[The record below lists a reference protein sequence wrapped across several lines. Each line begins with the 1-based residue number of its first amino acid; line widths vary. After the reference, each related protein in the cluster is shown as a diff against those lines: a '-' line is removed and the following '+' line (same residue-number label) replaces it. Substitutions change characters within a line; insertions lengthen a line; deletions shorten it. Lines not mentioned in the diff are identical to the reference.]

1 MGKKGA
7 RILTTGLTLAIMILI
22 FCFSSQPA
30 ESSDSTS
37 GILAVK
43 IANFF
48 QPGWQSLEFHR
59 RQAYY
64 DRINYLVRKVA
75 HFTEFALLGFSL
87 HLCLESWFEK
97 RFGLGLAAWTGATL
111 YAALDEFHQIRVDGR
126 SGQLTDVILDSCGV
140 LTGVLLACLAIWM
153 IRILVNRNNSV
164 QQAER

>member
-87 HLCLESWFEK
+87 RLCLESWIEK
-97 RFGLGLAAWTGATL
+97 RIGLGAATWAGATL
-111 YAALDEFHQIRVDGR
+111 YAALDEFHQIRVAGR
-126 SGQLTDVILDSCGV
+126 SGQVTDVMLDSCGV
-140 LTGVLLACLAIWM
+140 LMGVLLAWLGILL
-153 IRILVNRNNSV
+153 IRLLEDRYGSV
-164 QQAER
+164 PQAER